1 MELVVG
7 QNTYI
12 TVEDC
17 EELLKSYYGE
27 TSEIVNKFSGLTE
40 ADKKANVYRSFI
52 DMQRLPYRGKKEKLD
67 QKTAFPR
74 INRYGYK
81 SDDEMVKLA
90 QALNTTVFVL
100 TATSGDE
107 ASIEKILSYGK
118 YGLKSYRLGS
128 FYVTME
134 GSEYKQT
141 SSTTS
146 KSGLVEEILK
156 DWLRGSVPIR

>member
-12 TVEDC
+12 TSEECED
-17 EELLKSYYGE
+17 LLRSYYGE
-27 TSEIVNKFSGLTE
+27 SSNIVNDFMGLNE
-40 ADKKANVYRSFI
+40 EDKNAYIYRSYI
-52 DMQRLPYRGKKEKLD
+52 DMQRLPYRGSKKDKD
-67 QKTAFPR
+67 QKSAFPR
-74 INRYGYK
+74 VNRFGYQ
-81 SDDEMVKLA
+81 SDDDMVKLA

-100 TATSGDE
+100 TSSGDE
-107 ASIEKILSYGK
+107 ASMEKILSYGK

-134 GSEYKQT
+134 GSEYKEA

>member
-1 MELVVG
+1 MDLVVG

-12 TVEDC
+12 TTSEC
-17 EELLKSYYGE
+17 SELLENYYGSSSDIFE
-27 TSEIVNKFSGLTE
+27 KFSELE
-40 ADKKANVYRSFI
+40 EDAKKSCIYRSYI
-52 DMQRLPYRGKKEKLD
+52 DMQRLPYRGRKKEAG
-67 QKTAFPR
+67 QKSAFPR
-74 INRYGYK
+74 INRFGYQ

-100 TATSGDE
+100 TSSGDE
-107 ASIEKILSYGK
+107 ASMEKILSYGK

-134 GSEYKQT
+134 GSEYKEAT
-141 SSTTS
+141 STTS
-146 KSGLVEEILK
+146 KSGLVEEVLK

>member
-12 TVEDC
+12 TPEECED
-17 EELLKSYYGE
+17 LLKSYYGE
-27 TSEIVNKFSGLTE
+27 ASEIVNKFSSLPE
-40 ADKKANVYRSFI
+40 ADKNAYVYRSYI
-52 DMQRLPYRGKKEKLD
+52 DMQRLPYRGRKKEAG
-67 QKTAFPR
+67 QKSAFPR
-74 INRYGYK
+74 INRFGYQ

-100 TATSGDE
+100 TSSGDE
-107 ASIEKILSYGK
+107 ASMEKILSYGK

-134 GSEYKQT
+134 GSEYKEAT
-141 SSTTS
+141 STTS
-146 KSGLVEEILK
+146 KSGLVEEVLK

>member
-1 MELVVG
+1 MDLVVG

-17 EELLKSYYGE
+17 EDLLKSYYGE
-27 TSEIVNKFSGLTE
+27 TSEVVEKFSGLTE

-52 DMQRLPYRGKKEKLD
+52 DMQRLPYRGKKENLD

-74 INRYGYK
+74 VNRYGYK

-100 TATSGDE
+100 TSSGDE
-107 ASIEKILSYGK
+107 ASMEKILSYGK

-134 GSEYKQT
+134 GGEYKQT

-146 KSGLVEEILK
+146 KSGLVEEVLK